1 MRRVLFGA
9 PRIVGTRREISAI
22 GMTITDSVRR
32 AIANAPG
39 YDVVDASTLTDPRFY
54 ASRSR
59 TALAR
64 AVGAGAVVTGLYVAR
79 PDSTVMLQLQL
90 FDVQRNRV
98 VRVLESKPMDL
109 RDPMR
114 AMGELGAATVAAL
127 EAVDWKPAPPDSA
140 SVRKP

>member
-1 MRRVLFGA
+1 
-9 PRIVGTRREISAI
+9 
-22 GMTITDSVRR
+22 
-32 AIANAPG
+32 
-39 YDVVDASTLTDPRFY
+39 
-54 ASRSR
+54 
-59 TALAR
+59 
-64 AVGAGAVVTGLYVAR
+64 
-79 PDSTVMLQLQL
+79 VMLQLQL